1 MASYNRV
8 VLIGNLTR
16 DPEFKQLA
24 SGQAVCRLGLAVN
37 RQFKNKSSSAGVVQ
51 EVCFIDVDVW
61 GAQAESCRQYL
72 QKGRPILVEGRLKFD
87 SWQDQA
93 GGTRSK
99 HSIVADRVLFLGNQA
114 NDGATDGSH
123 ESIDSNDVSEP
134 FTMNP
139 NNKVERELMEQLA
152 KAEKKIKAS
161 KAAQENVGLKTKP
174 AMTSSGFSSVGEID
188 FKDQPPFEDE
198 LPF

>member
-24 SGQAVCRLGLAVN
+24 SGQAVCRLGLATN
-37 RQFKNKSSSAGVVQ
+37 RQFKNKQSAGMVQ
-51 EVCFIDVDVW
+51 EVCFIDIDVW

-72 QKGRPILVEGRLKFD
+72 QKGRPVLVEGRLKFD

-93 GGTRSK
+93 GATRSK
-99 HSIVADRVLFLGNQA
+99 HSIVADRVIFLGNQL
-114 NDGATDGSH
+114 H
-123 ESIDSNDVSEP
+123 ESSSETDTLEGNDHLEGPVL
-134 FTMNP
+134 NP

-152 KAEKKIKAS
+152 KAEKRVKS
-161 KAAQENVGLKTKP
+161 LNQTKK
-174 AMTSSGFSSVGEID
+174 SSLGDLDLAGEID

>member
-8 VLIGNLTR
+8 VLMGNLTR

-24 SGQAVCRLGLAVN
+24 SGQAVCRLGLATN
-37 RQFKNKSSSAGVVQ
+37 RQFKNKSSAGIVQ

-72 QKGRPILVEGRLKFD
+72 QKGRPVLVEGRLKFD
-87 SWQDQA
+87 SWQDQVGA
-93 GGTRSK
+93 TRSK
-99 HSIVADRVLFLGNQA
+99 HSIVADRVLFLGTQA
-114 NDGATDGSH
+114 NDVAADSAQD
-123 ESIDSNDVSEP
+123 SLDSNELSEP
-134 FTMNP
+134 FATMNP

-161 KAAQENVGLKTKP
+161 KSAQDTGALKTRQ
-174 AMTSSGFSSVGEID
+174 SGASEFLPVGEID